1 MWKEMLWNAS
11 LSISK
16 CHQER
21 SLSVASSQDVPV
33 ALNRLSATNI
43 ELEKGTGVG
52 THDKITK
59 LLRTTVQ
66 SQIDNHSLTQQPT
79 TDAESSFR
87 FTYIN
92 ECMIS
97 QAHQFQKKSPARWR
111 WASPFLAVCQ
121 KPGPSRQMN
130 LVRAHD
136 NNDLN
141 DLCIVQDSKPK
152 TQRKSTIIN
161 VHNYNSNASCLWDC
175 APFSSKSRRI
185 ATFPVRHAICNAVR
199 RVSVVLA
206 SLSAPAS
213 IKRRTTWAERCAQRR
228 SESCRVLFFDT

>member
-1 MWKEMLWNAS
+1 MLRAVSDS
-11 LSISK
+11 LW
-16 CHQER
+16 
-21 SLSVASSQDVPV
+21 
-33 ALNRLSATNI
+33 
-43 ELEKGTGVG
+43 
-52 THDKITK
+52 
-59 LLRTTVQ
+59 
-66 SQIDNHSLTQQPT
+66 
-79 TDAESSFR
+79 

-92 ECMIS
+92 EYIS
-97 QAHQFQKKSPARWR
+97 QAHQFLKKNAQRGDAEQAHFWLPETWAFTTKEFATSSWQRWLER
-111 WASPFLAVCQ
+111 PVTTC
-121 KPGPSRQMN
+121 
-130 LVRAHD
+130 D
-136 NNDLN
+136 

-152 TQRKSTIIN
+152 TQRQSTIINDHQRKSTII
-161 VHNYNSNASCLWDC
+161 NYNSNASCLWNC